1 MQKIGLKYIEV
12 NLSGIQIA
20 DPTIAYTVHNT
31 IKSHGLTPDM
41 INLEITETAIS
52 RQGKIALQNMEQL
65 KKFGYKFSMDDFGT
79 GYSNFSQIVAVRY
92 DLIKLDKSLVWPAF
106 EEGNKQANTI
116 MHACINMMLNLGMGI
131 VAEGVETEEQAAE
144 LREAGVEHLQGFY
157 FSKPIPEE
165 PFLKYVKDFN
175 KVYLE
180 GQA

>member
-1 MQKIGLKYIEV
+1 
-12 NLSGIQIA
+12 
-20 DPTIAYTVHNT
+20 
-31 IKSHGLTPDM
+31 
-41 INLEITETAIS
+41 
-52 RQGKIALQNMEQL
+52 
-65 KKFGYKFSMDDFGT
+65 MDDFGT